1 MVTNQLD
8 TLGPA
13 VAASALG
20 GQAPG
25 QEVGSGQLALES
37 RKAVWKGQPN
47 DLLQPTAGA
56 RLH

>member
-1 MVTNQLD
+1 MVKKQLD

-13 VAASALG
+13 VAASAPG
-20 GQAPG
+20 EQAPG
-25 QEVGSGQLALES
+25 QEVGPGQLELES
-37 RKAVWKGQPN
+37 TKAVWKEQPN